1 MARLHPLRI
10 SVFVLM
16 TAVIWRPLAAEASP
30 ALPFGFQADATVEAV
45 AAIDGDTL
53 ELSDGRLLRLA
64 AIQAP
69 KAPLGFDETKS
80 WPLEDAG
87 RAALG
92 EFALG
97 RRLSLVFTGPPRDR
111 YGRLHA
117 QVFDDE
123 GGWIQAALLAAGL
136 ARVVSTAETRAGVSR
151 LLAAEKVARAK
162 GRGIW
167 ALPFY
172 RVLTTDQT
180 GGRLR
185 SFQIVEGQVL
195 ATAVVRG
202 RGYLNF
208 GPDWRSDFTASLEP
222 GVRRLF
228 EREGIEISDYEGL
241 RVRVRGWLTEVNGPM
256 IEITHPEQIEVIE

>member
-16 TAVIWRPLAAEASP
+16 TTVIWRPPAAEASP

-123 GGWIQAALLAAGL
+123 GGWIQAALLAA
-136 ARVVSTAETRAGVSR
+136 
-151 LLAAEKVARAK
+151 
-162 GRGIW
+162 
-167 ALPFY
+167 ALPSP
-172 RVLTTDQT
+172 R
-180 GGRLR
+180 R
-185 SFQIVEGQVL
+185 
-195 ATAVVRG
+195 ATPAQPSD
-202 RGYLNF
+202 YLN
-208 GPDWRSDFTASLEP
+208 
-222 GVRRLF
+222 
-228 EREGIEISDYEGL
+228 ERVPVIRKRIDQL
-241 RVRVRGWLTEVNGPM
+241 GPM
-256 IEITHPEQIEVIE
+256 LACAS